1 MYHRRVLLISDFNN
15 TAFSTKREVEAAS
28 YMAVGKIFGEAT
40 AKYCKNEL
48 GGLQNR
54 SPSELMHALI
64 PDNRNIFAFTKS
76 YVEERFNILE
86 SKIGKDWPE
95 PCEGFVDFYQEIVA
109 REIDFA
115 IVSSGH
121 RSFIEKTFKAK
132 DLVIPNIIV
141 SDDEIKKHA
150 YLPQVRRDKPATLP
164 MDMAY
169 CQWLN
174 QVGYCYGGAKY
185 GQEIPAKDNII
196 YFGDSLLKDGKMAER
211 AGVKFGWFVS
221 ESAYK
226 NEPEKRRFTFGNWK
240 EIIQYEL

>member
-1 MYHRRVLLISDFNN
+1 MYHRRVLLISDFDG
-15 TAFSTKREVEAAS
+15 TAFQTKREVEAAS
-28 YMAVGKIFGEAT
+28 YMAVNRVFGEEVAEYYSD
-40 AKYCKNEL
+40 KL
-48 GGLQNR
+48 GGLKNR

-76 YVEERFNILE
+76 YVEEKLNILE

-109 REIDFA
+109 RKISFA
-115 IVSSGH
+115 IASSGH
-121 RSFIEKTFKAK
+121 KGFIEKTFRTK
-132 DLVIPNIIV
+132 DLVIPKIII
-141 SDDEIKKHA
+141 SDDEIRKHA

-174 QVGYCYGGAKY
+174 QAGYCYRGAKY
-185 GQEIPAKDNII
+185 GQEIPTKDEII

-211 AGVKFGWFVS
+211 GGVKFGYFVP